1 MERNS
6 SSGQCDTRM
15 ECSETGILKSG
26 GNQVGVA
33 MGNGSQDDNA
43 NKRRDEQARGKKRPL
58 LAEKRVPSSIRG
70 NTRRVVMKGELVVLS
85 AEQSRILDVYENA
98 TVMKR
103 IKEVVSAQK
112 SSVE

>member
-1 MERNS
+1 
-6 SSGQCDTRM
+6 
-15 ECSETGILKSG
+15 
-26 GNQVGVA
+26 
-33 MGNGSQDDNA
+33 
-43 NKRRDEQARGKKRPL
+43 
-58 LAEKRVPSSIRG
+58 
-70 NTRRVVMKGELVVLS
+70 MKGELVVLS